1 MIDGYCAGEMKL
13 QWGIHVFCL
22 GFRGDF
28 FMERK
33 VSLLRSLVAL
43 TFCSRQHVGMVV
55 VPARQASF
63 SLSDLFGASIRS
75 NIRSRCRL

>member
-1 MIDGYCAGEMKL
+1 MIDGYCSGEMNL
-13 QWGIHVFCL
+13 DLGIHVFCL
-22 GFRGDF
+22 GFKDDF
-28 FMERK
+28 SMERTM
-33 VSLLRSLVAL
+33 SLLRSLDAL

-63 SLSDLFGASIRS
+63 SLSDLSGASIRS